1 MLRGHGLCVVTEKP
15 DRGGVFRLVSD
26 DGDKA
31 AVGDLRVS
39 GGPADGEFRE
49 TAEDAI
55 RLVLAGDE
63 IPEGPEDRHLFSIRP
78 GEDSQRLQH
87 VGVRAGDQVRARFQE
102 DLRPAALL
110 LIRLRA
116 VFRTPVHEDDDGVG
130 GRGRG
135 GDLLPHSFLVTEKMY
150 GPGPVSLRAAEIECA
165 SSGVNAGRTV
175 QILVMLRMEGGR
187 LQGIDIH
194 TAQSLFVAAP

>member
-1 MLRGHGLCVVTEKP
+1 M
-15 DRGGVFRLVSD
+15 SD

-78 GEDSQRLQH
+78 GEDFQRLQH

-116 VFRTPVHEDDDGVG
+116 VFRTPVHEDDDSI
-130 GRGRG
+130 RRRNCR
-135 GDLLPHSFLVTEKMY
+135 GDLVPDGVFVLQDVY
-150 GPGPVSLRAAEIECA
+150 GPGPVCLRVAGIGAVGIIKNCDTDPAAFFHSGRMPRQGMPR
-165 SSGVNAGRTV
+165 SS
-175 QILVMLRMEGGR
+175 
-187 LQGIDIH
+187 
-194 TAQSLFVAAP
+194 